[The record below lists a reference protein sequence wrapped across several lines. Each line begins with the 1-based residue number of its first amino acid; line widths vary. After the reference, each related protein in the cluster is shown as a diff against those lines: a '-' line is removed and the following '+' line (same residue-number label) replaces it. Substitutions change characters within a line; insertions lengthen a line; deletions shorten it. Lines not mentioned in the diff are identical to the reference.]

1 MWEKDKKLELDQNKT
16 KNKKQQ
22 SKTENAHMAAYSEFC
37 VPEAC
42 SILWDPLYFTL
53 LQTLH
58 EYLICWHEELVIVP
72 T

>member
-1 MWEKDKKLELDQNKT
+1 
-16 KNKKQQ
+16 
-22 SKTENAHMAAYSEFC
+22 MAAYSEFC